1 MATRN
6 SDQELGVTI
15 CRLSRCINKYTK
27 YRVNRLVN
35 EFEPLNGQAPD
46 DYLATRAVADE
57 RSQRCRTYLATLNR
71 TGAVIGYFTL
81 AVGSL
86 VVPEDNRMSPSMK
99 SMIRVDSGIA
109 QSFLLEHVS
118 RSKGTPKGF
127 GSDLVD
133 VAIAHVLQANAEV
146 GCAMLRLECEEG
158 LVDYYAEKGFA
169 LISDR
174 KDDMNS
180 MMLLLSPPES
190 SSEPA
195 LP

>member
-1 MATRN
+1 MTTKN
-6 SDQELGVTI
+6 SDLELGVTI
-15 CRLSRCINKYTK
+15 CHLSKCINRYTR
-27 YRVNRLVN
+27 YRVNRMVR
-35 EFEPLNGQAPD
+35 EFEPLDGPDSD

-57 RSQRCRTYLATLNR
+57 KNQRSRTYLAILKR

-81 AVGSL
+81 ALGSL

-158 LVDYYAEKGFA
+158 LVDYYTEKGFA
-169 LISDR
+169 LISER
-174 KDDMNS
+174 KDGMNS
-180 MMLLLSPPES
+180 MMLLLSRHET

-195 LP
+195 SP

>member
-1 MATRN
+1 MTTD
-6 SDQELGVTI
+6 SDLELGVTI
-15 CRLSRCINKYTK
+15 DHLSEYINKYTR

-57 RSQRCRTYLATLNR
+57 KNQRSRTYLAILKR

-86 VVPEDNRMSPSMK
+86 VVPDDNRMSPSMK

-118 RSKGTPKGF
+118 RSKETPKSF

-169 LISDR
+169 LISR
-174 KDDMNS
+174 GRT
-180 MMLLLSPPES
+180 
-190 SSEPA
+190 A
-195 LP
+195 